1 MKKMSVRWLQW
12 VVVLAL
18 FLLPSQGAW
27 AKSANEWGVRISPAN
42 KSAEIDPDQIIT
54 LTFSGPVSLKS
65 GQELSDKSGLSIISL
80 TDAKKKKV
88 RFTAKWNQTDRS
100 MTIDP
105 VGNLEAGASYR
116 VSLLA
121 KKLKDRRGNLNP
133 ELTSTFQTKKPVDN
147 IAPQA
152 VILPGHGAKNVKL
165 QDKVTLQFA
174 EEIALVGGG
183 VLSSKT
189 AGPLVRVTDEKG
201 AIVPHTITWNKSKR
215 MLSVKPKGKWQ
226 PHTRYQVSLIAG
238 LVKDIAGNVNQV
250 QWITFQTGSK

>member
-18 FLLPSQGAW
+18 FLLPSQGVW
-27 AKSANEWGVRISPAN
+27 AKSANEWGVRISPAD
-42 KSAEIDPDQIIT
+42 KSAEIDPNQIIT
-54 LTFSGPVSLKS
+54 LTFSGPVSLKN

-88 RFTAKWNQTDRS
+88 RFTAKWNKTDRS

-105 VGNLEAGASYR
+105 EGNLEAGASYR

-121 KKLKDRRGNLNP
+121 KKVKDQRGNLNP
-133 ELTSTFQTKKPVDN
+133 ELASTFQTKKPVDN

-174 EEIALVGGG
+174 EEITLVDGGA
-183 VLSSKT
+183 LSSKT

-201 AIVPHTITWNKSKR
+201 TVVPQTITWNKSKR

-238 LVKDIAGNVNQV
+238 LVKDTAGNLNQA